1 MILAEKLREI
11 TRAALRAEEKEINER
26 VEDYVERL
34 VSQAVKEA
42 KKGRVLY
49 ATYFSLPMTL
59 WDKAYWR
66 LTQAGYAVY
75 YRQNTNEIEIRW

>member
-1 MILAEKLREI
+1 MILAENLRKI

-26 VEDYVERL
+26 VEDFVERL
-34 VSQAVKEA
+34 VQQAVTQA
-42 KKGRVLY
+42 KKGKAFH
-49 ATYFSLPMTL
+49 ATYFDLPMIL

>member
-11 TRAALRAEEKEINER
+11 TRSALRVEEVTINER
-26 VEDYVERL
+26 VNGYVESL
-34 VSQAVKEA
+34 VTQAVKEA
-42 KKGRVLY
+42 KKGERHY
-49 ATYFSLPMTL
+49 ATYFNLPMTL
-59 WDKAYWR
+59 WEKAYWR